1 MEDDNI
7 FYLEMEQECTNKK
20 LKEIIQYDIMNKL
33 DYSNKYERFHNKLN
47 DKQDL
52 RILSKS
58 PNLSNNN
65 INPPPSSSYNKKL
78 RFFIN
83 LFKKEN

>member
-1 MEDDNI
+1 MEDENI
-7 FYLEMEQECTNKK
+7 FYLEMEQELPNQQ

-33 DYSNKYERFHNKLN
+33 NYSNKYKRFRKHINI
-47 DKQDL
+47 DD

-65 INPPPSSSYNKKL
+65 INPPPSTSYNKKL
-78 RFFIN
+78 RFFIS

>member
-1 MEDDNI
+1 MEDENI
-7 FYLEMEQECTNKK
+7 FYLEMEQELPNQQ

-33 DYSNKYERFHNKLN
+33 NYSNKYKRFHKHINV
-47 DKQDL
+47 DD

-65 INPPPSSSYNKKL
+65 INPPPSTSYNKKL
-78 RFFIN
+78 RFFIS